1 MPEWPD
7 PRFAGSETEDPN
19 VTTLRR
25 SIRPAAALAA
35 PAIALLLLTGCSGS
49 LAPAPAPTTGSA
61 SPAPSPDATAGAESD
76 QTAAEACDS
85 IVDGLQ
91 ELGQI
96 DASTL
101 QDDLVNDP
109 DAALATLDEAQA
121 AILDATDSVTNEEI
135 RPYAEA
141 ASDATREYFG
151 TLRAA
156 AEDPAGADAEEIQAG
171 LPAFTTA
178 LADLQ
183 TACAAE

>member
-1 MPEWPD
+1 
-7 PRFAGSETEDPN
+7 

-49 LAPAPAPTTGSA
+49 LGPAPAPTTGSS
-61 SPAPSPDATAGAESD
+61 SPAPSPEATAGADGD
-76 QTAAEACDS
+76 QTTTEACDS
-85 IVDGLQ
+85 IVAGLE

-109 DAALATLDEAQA
+109 EAALATLDEAQA

-135 RPYAEA
+135 RPYAEQ
-141 ASDATREYFG
+141 ASEATRDYFG
-151 TLRAA
+151 TIREA
-156 AEDPAGADAEEIQAG
+156 AEDPANADAEAIQAG

-178 LADLQ
+178 IADLQ
-183 TACAAE
+183 TACTAG

>member
-1 MPEWPD
+1 M
-7 PRFAGSETEDPN
+7 
-19 VTTLRR
+19 TTLRR

-35 PAIALLLLTGCSGS
+35 PAIALLMLAGCSG
-49 LAPAPAPTTGSA
+49 APAPAPTTGSA
-61 SPAPSPDATAGAESD
+61 SSAPSPDATAGAAGD

-85 IVDGLQ
+85 IVAGLQ

-109 DAALATLDEAQA
+109 EAALATLDEAQA

-135 RPYAEA
+135 RPYAEE

-151 TLRAA
+151 TVRAA
-156 AEDPAGADAEEIQAG
+156 AEDPANADAEAIQAG
-171 LPAFTTA
+171 LPAFTSA
-178 LADLQ
+178 LSELQ
-183 TACAAE
+183 TACATG